1 MENELSEFFHLLRL
15 LTFIFL
21 VSMIFTVKIYAQDN
35 TPITIYQTSWLK
47 PVPTPPDPNSPA
59 QPASVVTDTR
69 SWAKYEYKDLIAQ
82 SAEKYSLDPQLIYA
96 TIMTESEG
104 DEYAYRYE
112 PHLNE
117 PSLCM
122 GQILVSTARS
132 LGFTDN
138 VRQMYDPDICIDL
151 IGKYYKRVLD
161 EYGYLTPHQLA
172 RAYNTGSPW
181 GRAVWG
187 HISRFNMWFYE
198 QG

>member
-21 VSMIFTVKIYAQDN
+21 VSMIFTVKIYAQYN

-104 DEYAYRYE
+104 NEHAYRFE
-112 PHLNE
+112 PRLNE
-117 PSLCM
+117 ASYCL

-132 LGFTDN
+132 LGFTGN
-138 VRQMYDPDICIDL
+138 PPELFIPEVCIDL
-151 IGKYYKRVLD
+151 IGKYHKENLD
-161 EYGYLTPHQLA
+161 SYGKLSPQQLA
-172 RAYNTGSPW
+172 RAYNTGSPFKQA
-181 GRAVWG
+181 RRG
-187 HISRFNMWFYE
+187 HLTRFNKWYYE
-198 QG
+198 EG

>member
-1 MENELSEFFHLLRL
+1 MKNIVNMFLNLLRL
-15 LTFIFL
+15 ILIASLIGHLSAAKIHAQENILQFL
-21 VSMIFTVKIYAQDN
+21 PHFARLN
-35 TPITIYQTSWLK
+35 PA
-47 PVPTPPDPNSPA
+47 PTPA
-59 QPASVVTDTR
+59 AEK
-69 SWAKYEYKDLIAQ
+69 AKETELVLPENTGTWSKFKYSGLIANTAQ
-82 SAEKYSLDPQLIYA
+82 KYNLDPQLIYA

-187 HISRFNMWFYE
+187 HISRFSMWFYE